1 MYCVTMHAPTGR
13 KPRGAVAM
21 VFLRNYT
28 QYTRRYANRATLTQ
42 LGLAVYKPSQSLGG
56 KHLCCVFQNS
66 KNHEG
71 RRMKIYKCFK
81 NTTYELCNNNL
92 IWIVN
97 NHGATT
103 SSKFIK
109 VWKPVNLTEAFLQ
122 FNPLDYWWQF
132 GIRAN
137 EFMGVCLLQ
146 KIASAVPYCC
156 SKEIGLPS
164 EPEWI
169 CIKSSKPKTTHAW
182 KGSKSPWIKIPYLR
196 SE

>member
-122 FNPLDYWWQF
+122 FNPLHYWWISRKWIDGSLSF
-132 GIRAN
+132 AKNCKCCAI
-137 EFMGVCLLQ
+137 LL
-146 KIASAVPYCC
+146 
-156 SKEIGLPS
+156 L
-164 EPEWI
+164 
-169 CIKSSKPKTTHAW
+169 
-182 KGSKSPWIKIPYLR
+182 KGDWATQWAGMDLHKKF
-196 SE
+196 

>member
-81 NTTYELCNNNL
+81 NTTYMSCAIIIWFEL
-92 IWIVN
+92 WIIMVQRRLQS
-97 NHGATT
+97 
-103 SSKFIK
+103 SSKCGNLWIS
-109 VWKPVNLTEAFLQ
+109 LTEAFLQ

-137 EFMGVCLLQ
+137 EFMGVCLFA
-146 KIASAVPYCC
+146 KNCKCC
-156 SKEIGLPS
+156 AILLL
-164 EPEWI
+164 
-169 CIKSSKPKTTHAW
+169 
-182 KGSKSPWIKIPYLR
+182 KGDWATQWAGMDLHKKF
-196 SE
+196 

>member
-1 MYCVTMHAPTGR
+1 MHAPTGR

-137 EFMGVCLLQ
+137 EFMGVCLFA
-146 KIASAVPYCC
+146 KNCKCC
-156 SKEIGLPS
+156 AILLL
-164 EPEWI
+164 
-169 CIKSSKPKTTHAW
+169 
-182 KGSKSPWIKIPYLR
+182 KGDWATQWAGMDLHKKF
-196 SE
+196 